1 MDLVLV
7 WRTLHRTATRKLC
20 AEAHHLAEIWRLPS
34 HGGSAELQIPR
45 LSRSSRGP
53 VSTRV
58 IECSRSQIPPF
69 PWASTSFRPRHIR
82 STAVASE
89 PPSPSIAPRAAA
101 ATAGCS
107 VSTRRSPRAKP
118 PGSLQSRRAGCR
130 HAWRTLRS
138 VDLSC
143 RRRPLALTVE
153 GSSRGS
159 PGSTFHLRAPRPPSF
174 RKAPHELQNLCG
186 QPALFRDR

>member
-1 MDLVLV
+1 MDVVLV
-7 WRTLHRTATRKLC
+7 WRPLHGTATRKLC
-20 AEAHHLAEIWRLPS
+20 PEEHHLAEIWRLPS
-34 HGGSAELQIPR
+34 HGGPAELQIPR

-53 VSTRV
+53 VSTCV

-69 PWASTSFRPRHIR
+69 PWASTSSRPRHIR
-82 STAVASE
+82 PAAVASA
-89 PPSPSIAPRAAA
+89 PPSRSIAPKAAA

-107 VSTRRSPRAKP
+107 VSTRHSPRAKP
-118 PGSLQSRRAGCR
+118 PDSLQSPRAGCKR
-130 HAWRTLRS
+130 ACRTLRS
-138 VDLSC
+138 VDLCC

-153 GSSRGS
+153 GSSPGS